1 MNEIKTFDDLAKRDV
16 ELNEQYLKEL
26 LENKDAEQF
35 ELKMR
40 WKTEWYQQ
48 QVYNLFHWINEEW
61 KTPQTKEP
69 KK

>member
-1 MNEIKTFDDLAKRDV
+1 MEIKTFDDLAKRDV

-40 WKTEWYQQ
+40 WKTERYQQ
-48 QVYNLFHWINEEW
+48 QVYNIFH
-61 KTPQTKEP
+61 
-69 KK
+69 